1 MSLWMTLTGVSTLIN
16 PARNSCIIV
25 LVTFPRWDCCLPRW
39 LIAYSSEVL
48 MQSYNPGIERD
59 RVTAEFLKGL
69 EDENRDRRRNTL
81 EAVGVVCAA
90 ILAWNVYK
98 HGKRP

>member
-1 MSLWMTLTGVSTLIN
+1 
-16 PARNSCIIV
+16 
-25 LVTFPRWDCCLPRW
+25 
-39 LIAYSSEVL
+39 

-81 EAVGVVCAA
+81 EAVGVVGAA

-98 HGKRP
+98 HGKRS